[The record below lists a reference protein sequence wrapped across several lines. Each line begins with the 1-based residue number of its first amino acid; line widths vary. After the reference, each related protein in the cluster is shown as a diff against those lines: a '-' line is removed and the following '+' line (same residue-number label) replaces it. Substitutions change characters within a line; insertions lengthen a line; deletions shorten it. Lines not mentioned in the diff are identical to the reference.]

1 MPSGKTK
8 EFGMKVQ
15 SLVTG
20 KRVHTITADS
30 TISDLVQ
37 KLSALKVGALVV
49 SPDGKRIDGIVSERD
64 VVAAMPVHFHEL
76 DKLHVRD
83 IMTANVTTASAEN
96 QVIELMNLMTDK
108 RIRHIPIVDES
119 GFLVSIISIGD
130 IVKAHVGEI
139 DAERSALIGYVQ
151 NPR

>member
-1 MPSGKTK
+1 MPSGRTK
-8 EFGMKVQ
+8 EFDMKVQ

-30 TISDLVQ
+30 TINDLVQ

-76 DKLHVRD
+76 DR
-83 IMTANVTTASAEN
+83 
-96 QVIELMNLMTDK
+96 
-108 RIRHIPIVDES
+108 
-119 GFLVSIISIGD
+119 
-130 IVKAHVGEI
+130 
-139 DAERSALIGYVQ
+139 
-151 NPR
+151 

>member
-1 MPSGKTK
+1 
-8 EFGMKVQ
+8 MKVQ

-83 IMTANVTTASAEN
+83 IMTANVTTARAEN

-108 RIRHIPIVDES
+108 RIRHIPFVDES
-119 GFLVSIISIGD
+119 GFLVSIISNGD

-139 DAERSALIGYVQ
+139 DAERSALIDYVQ

>member
-30 TISDLVQ
+30 TINDLVQ

-139 DAERSALIGYVQ
+139 DAERSALIDYVQ

>member
-1 MPSGKTK
+1 
-8 EFGMKVQ
+8 MKVQ

-37 KLSALKVGALVV
+37 KLSTLKVGALVV

-119 GFLVSIISIGD
+119 CFLVSIISIGD

-139 DAERSALIGYVQ
+139 DAERNALIDYVQ

>member
-8 EFGMKVQ
+8 EFGLKVQ

-139 DAERSALIGYVQ
+139 DAERSALIDYVQ

>member
-1 MPSGKTK
+1 M
-8 EFGMKVQ
+8 
-15 SLVTG
+15 
-20 KRVHTITADS
+20 
-30 TISDLVQ
+30 
-37 KLSALKVGALVV
+37 SALKVGALVV

-139 DAERSALIGYVQ
+139 DAERSALIDYVQ

>member
-15 SLVTG
+15 PLVTG

-139 DAERSALIGYVQ
+139 DAERSALIDYVQ

>member
-1 MPSGKTK
+1 M
-8 EFGMKVQ
+8 
-15 SLVTG
+15 
-20 KRVHTITADS
+20 HTITADS

-139 DAERSALIGYVQ
+139 DAERSALIDYVQ

>member
-1 MPSGKTK
+1 
-8 EFGMKVQ
+8 MKVR

-139 DAERSALIGYVQ
+139 DAERSALIDYVQ

>member
-1 MPSGKTK
+1 LPSGKTK
-8 EFGMKVQ
+8 EFGMKVR

-139 DAERSALIGYVQ
+139 DAERSALIDYVQ

>member
-1 MPSGKTK
+1 
-8 EFGMKVQ
+8 MKVQ

-76 DKLHVRD
+76 DKLHVRE

-139 DAERSALIGYVQ
+139 DAERSALIDYVQ

>member
-1 MPSGKTK
+1 
-8 EFGMKVQ
+8 MKVQ

-37 KLSALKVGALVV
+37 KLSAPKVGALVV

-139 DAERSALIGYVQ
+139 DAERSALIDYVQ

>member
-139 DAERSALIGYVQ
+139 DAERSALIDYVQ

>member
-1 MPSGKTK
+1 
-8 EFGMKVQ
+8 MKVR

-20 KRVHTITADS
+20 KRVHTITSDS

-139 DAERSALIGYVQ
+139 DAERNALIDYVQ

>member
-1 MPSGKTK
+1 
-8 EFGMKVQ
+8 MKVQ
-15 SLVTG
+15 ALVTG
-20 KRVHTITADS
+20 KRVHTISAES
-30 TISDLVQ
+30 TINELVE

-49 SPDGKRIDGIVSERD
+49 SPDGRKIDGIVSERD

-76 DKLHVRD
+76 DQLHVRD

-108 RIRHIPIVDES
+108 RIRHIPIVDEF
-119 GFLVSIISIGD
+119 GFLISIISIGD
-130 IVKAHVGEI
+130 IVKAHVNEI
-139 DAERSALIGYVQ
+139 DSERNALIDYVQ

>member
-1 MPSGKTK
+1 
-8 EFGMKVQ
+8 MKVQ

-20 KRVHTITADS
+20 KRVHTLTADS

-139 DAERSALIGYVQ
+139 DAERSALIDYVQ

>member
-8 EFGMKVQ
+8 EFGMKVR

-139 DAERSALIGYVQ
+139 DAERSALIDYVQ

>member
-139 DAERSALIGYVQ
+139 DAERNALIDYVQ